1 MQELKEEIKE
11 EKKDKE
17 YGNQKKTIVLSGGG
31 TGGSVAPLLALVED
45 LKLSGYNPVWFGT
58 KDGVEKVMVEPYTL
72 PYYSLPAG
80 KFRRYWSFR
89 NFTDIFKIKI
99 AFFKSL
105 SLLFKLKPTCLITA
119 GAFVSVPTVWA
130 AWCLRIPVVV
140 HQQDIRPGLANRLMA
155 PFAKTITV
163 TFEKNLKDYGSKAI
177 WLGNPVNKE
186 FRIIKTITEAEK
198 NIKQD
203 SHHQVFNNTLPT
215 ILVLG
220 GGTGSLAI
228 NDLVKTSLNDL
239 LSFAKVV
246 HVGGFLRNKEEEGE
260 KERNEDKQD
269 KEKIN
274 GQYVYH
280 KFLDSRS
287 LSLVMREADLV
298 ITRAGLST
306 LTELCSLKK
315 LCIIIPMPNSHQE
328 DNAAYFAKQGA
339 ALVLWQKDLNKETL
353 LSLIKDILQD
363 KNQQEEF
370 KRNIS
375 KIMKEGANENMLE
388 IIKKL
393 SS

>member
-1 MQELKEEIKE
+1 MQEFKEQIKE
-11 EKKDKE
+11 EE
-17 YGNQKKTIVLSGGG
+17 VGREHNTRKKTIVLSGGG

-58 KDGVEKVMVEPYTL
+58 KNGVEKVMVQPHAL

-80 KFRRYWSFR
+80 KFRRYWSFK

-105 SLLFKLKPTCLITA
+105 SLLFKLKPTCLVTA

-155 PFAKTITV
+155 PFAKIITV

-203 SHHQVFNNTLPT
+203 SHHQVFNSTLPT

-228 NDLVKTSLNDL
+228 NDLVKASLNDL
-239 LSFAKVV
+239 LSFTKVI
-246 HVGGFLRNKEEEGE
+246 HVGGFLRDKDEEE
-260 KERNEDKQD
+260 KKRNEDKQD

-315 LCIIIPMPNSHQE
+315 LCIIIPMPDSHQE

-363 KNQQEEF
+363 KNQREEF